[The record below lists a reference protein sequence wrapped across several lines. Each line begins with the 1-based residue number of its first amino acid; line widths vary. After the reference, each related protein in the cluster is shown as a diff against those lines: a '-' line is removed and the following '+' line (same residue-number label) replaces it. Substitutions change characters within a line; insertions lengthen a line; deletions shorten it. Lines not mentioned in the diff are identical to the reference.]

1 MRLDSIKV
9 VNDWSRY
16 YVSPNN
22 IAFPAREGERWHG
35 EMAERII
42 KENDELRQIYDR
54 FIKSEA
60 IPKRF
65 KNTSSFMLLYGFVD
79 VYAVDEDY
87 MVYYCSKS
95 TSGQKNDTEQA
106 EQYNYL
112 SQDIWTSDIDGYQD
126 AEEALTWVLA
136 EREKIRDKKTDMDYD
151 ER

>member
-54 FIKSEA
+54 FIKSKA

-136 EREKIRDKKTDMDYD
+136 EREKARGIETYKDCD
-151 ER
+151 EK